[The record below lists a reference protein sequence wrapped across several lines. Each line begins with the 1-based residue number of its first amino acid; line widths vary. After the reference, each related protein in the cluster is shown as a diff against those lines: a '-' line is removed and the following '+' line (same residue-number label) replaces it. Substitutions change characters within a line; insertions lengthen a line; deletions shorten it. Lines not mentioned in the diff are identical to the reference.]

1 MTTLTFPKM
10 VLILPPGKSGDA
22 EITHFTVSE
31 ADSKFTAM
39 RAFQHPGSYVPE
51 GQYAQLTVGRTLM
64 MTDTQN
70 EKRTNRAVVHNAHGH
85 VFIAGL
91 GIGMI
96 LHPIAAKPEVTK
108 ITVLEKSQGVIDLVK
123 GTLPAKVEVIQGDI
137 FEYKPAKGTKFSTIY
152 FDIWPDITTDN
163 LPEMTTLHRRFRSS
177 LVQGGWM
184 DSWCRD
190 QLKSQKRREKRQDS
204 RYGW

>member
-1 MTTLTFPKM
+1 MTLFPKM
-10 VLILPPGKSGDA
+10 VDILSPGKSGDA

-31 ADSKFTAM
+31 QESRFTAM
-39 RAFQHPGSYVPE
+39 RNVLHPGSYVQP
-51 GQYAQLTVGRTLM
+51 GSYAQLTVGRTLM
-64 MTDTQN
+64 MTDTRN
-70 EKRTNRAVVHNAHGH
+70 EQRTNFEVVYKANGH

-123 GTLPAKVEVIQGDI
+123 GTLPTKVEVVQGDI
-137 FEYKPAKGTKFSTIY
+137 FEYKPEKGTKFDCIY
-152 FDIWPDITTDN
+152 FDIWPDINTDN
-163 LPEMTTLHRRFRSS
+163 LPEMATLHRRFARCKTP
-177 LVQGGWM
+177 GGWM
-184 DSWCRD
+184 GSWCRD
-190 QLKSQKRREKRQDS
+190 QLKSQKRRENRQGS

>member
-1 MTTLTFPKM
+1 
-10 VLILPPGKSGDA
+10 
-22 EITHFTVSE
+22 
-31 ADSKFTAM
+31 
-39 RAFQHPGSYVPE
+39 
-51 GQYAQLTVGRTLM
+51 M

-70 EKRTNRAVVHNAHGH
+70 EKRTNMGVVWNAHGH

-96 LHPIAAKPEVTK
+96 LHPIADKSEVTK

-123 GTLPAKVEVIQGDI
+123 GTLPAKVEVVQGDI
-137 FEYKPAKGTKFSTIY
+137 FEYKPEKGTKFDSIY
-152 FDIWPDITTDN
+152 FDIWPEISTEN
-163 LPEMTTLHRRFRSS
+163 LPEMGTLHRRFRKH
-177 LVQGGWM
+177 LAEGGWM

-190 QLKSQKRREKRQDS
+190 QLKSRKRSEKRHDS

>member
-1 MTTLTFPKM
+1 MVVLVTTYPRM
-10 VLILPPGKSGDA
+10 VDILPPGKSGDA

-31 ADSKFTAM
+31 KASRFTAL
-39 RAFQHPGSYVPE
+39 RAAQHPGAYVAP
-51 GQYAQLTVGRTLM
+51 GSYAQLTVGRTLM

-70 EKRTNRAVVHNAHGH
+70 EQRTNWGVVWNAHGH

-108 ITVLEKSQGVIDLVK
+108 ITVLENSQGVIDLVQ

-137 FEYKPAKGTKFSTIY
+137 FEYKPAKGTKFDCIY
-152 FDIWPDITTDN
+152 FDIWPNITTDN
-163 LPEMTTLHRRFRSS
+163 LPEMATLHRRFARCKTP
-177 LVQGGWM
+177 GGWM

-190 QLKSQKRREKRQDS
+190 YLKSQKRREKQNPW
-204 RYGW
+204 Y

>member
-1 MTTLTFPKM
+1 MFPKM
-10 VLILPPGKSGDA
+10 VEILSPGKSGDA

-31 ADSKFTAM
+31 RDSKFSRM
-39 RAFQHPGSYVPE
+39 REASGHRGSYVSA
-51 GQYAQLTVGRTLM
+51 GQYAQLTVGQTLM

-70 EKRTNRAVVHNAHGH
+70 EQRTNQAVLAFANGH

-96 LHPIAAKPEVTK
+96 VHPIAAKPEVTR

-123 GTLPAKVEVIQGDI
+123 GTLPAKVEVIQGDV
-137 FEYKPAKGTKFSTIY
+137 FEYKPEKGTKFDTVY
-152 FDIWPDITTDN
+152 FDIWPTITTDN
-163 LPEMTTLHRRFRSS
+163 LPEMTKLHRRFARFK
-177 LVQGGWM
+177 VPGGWM

-190 QLKSQKRREKRQDS
+190 HLKDQQRRHKRQS
-204 RYGW
+204 ARYGW